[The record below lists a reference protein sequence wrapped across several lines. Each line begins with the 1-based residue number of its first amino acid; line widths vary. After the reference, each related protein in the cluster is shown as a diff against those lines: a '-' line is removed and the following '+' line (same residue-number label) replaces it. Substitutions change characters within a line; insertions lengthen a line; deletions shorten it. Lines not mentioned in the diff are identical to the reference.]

1 LSKTVRAGFIQA
13 VAFNLGEV
21 HEAIAAAVPER
32 PCVLWGQRRLS
43 WAQVTDRTR
52 RLGHALRS
60 RGHGLRSERA
70 DLEPWQSGQDHV
82 ALYLHNGNEYLEG
95 MLGAFK
101 ARCAPFNVNYRYVAE
116 ELRYLLHDADAR
128 AVIFHGRF
136 APALRAV
143 LPELPRLRTLLQVRD
158 ETDTPLLPGAV
169 EYEAALAAATPEP
182 PRGLSPDDL
191 YILYTGGTTGMPK
204 GVLWRQ
210 ADIFLA
216 ALGGRRSSGE
226 PIASLE
232 ELAERASHGGERV
245 LPAPPMMH
253 GAAHWV
259 AFNAWAAGH
268 TVVIQDRPAHFDA
281 DDVLAAIAREQV
293 TRLLVV
299 GDAFARPLLDALR
312 GKRHDVGCLRFL
324 LSSGAGLGEDLKRA
338 LLEELPA
345 LTIVDAL
352 GASETGPQGH
362 NVSTREATAR
372 GGRFS
377 PGPNACVLDETCRR
391 VLAPGH
397 DGMGWFAQRGPVP
410 LGYLGDPDKTQRTF
424 PTVEGVRFA
433 VPGDR
438 ARHLASGEVELHGR
452 DSVTINSGGEKIFAE
467 EVEGALKR
475 HPDVY
480 DAVVCGRPSPRW
492 GQEVCAVVQLQPG
505 VTSDVEALLA
515 ECARHLARFKLPK
528 HFVFVEKVV
537 RSPAGKAD
545 YRWARDQVSAP
556 EAG

>member
-1 LSKTVRAGFIQA
+1 VT
-13 VAFNLGEV
+13 FNLAEA
-21 HEAIAAAVPER
+21 HEAVAAAVPER
-32 PCVLWGQRRLS
+32 ACLLWGQRRLS
-43 WAQVTDRTR
+43 WAQMTERSR
-52 RLGHALRS
+52 RLGQLLRS
-60 RGHGLRSERA
+60 RGHGVRSERA
-70 DLEPWQSGQDHV
+70 GLAPWQSGQDHV

-101 ARCAPFNVNYRYVAE
+101 ARCAPFNVNYRYVAD
-116 ELRYLLHDADAR
+116 ELLYLLRDADAR

-136 APALRAV
+136 AASLAAV
-143 LPELPRLRTLLQVRD
+143 LPQLPQLRTLLQVRD
-158 ETDTPLLPGAV
+158 ETDAPLLPGAV
-169 EYEAALAAATPEP
+169 EYEAALAAASPEP
-182 PRGLSPDDL
+182 PQGLSPDDL

-216 ALGGRRSSGE
+216 ALGGRRSGGE
-226 PIASLE
+226 PIASLQ
-232 ELAERASHGGERV
+232 ELAERALLGGERV

-281 DDVLAAIAREQV
+281 DDVLATIAREQV

-299 GDAFARPLLDALR
+299 GDAFARPLLDELR
-312 GKRHDVGCLRFL
+312 GGRHEVACLKFL
-324 LSSGAGLGEDLKRA
+324 LSSGAALGEDLKRA
-338 LLEELPA
+338 LLEELPS

-372 GGRFS
+372 GGRFV
-377 PGPNACVLDETCRR
+377 PGPNACVLDEDLGR

-397 DGMGWFAQRGPVP
+397 QGLGWFAQRGPVP

-424 PTVEGVRFA
+424 PSLAGVRHA

-438 ARHLASGEVELHGR
+438 ARHLANGEIELHGR

-467 EVEGALKR
+467 EVEAALKR

-492 GQEVCAVVQLQPG
+492 GQEVCAVVQARAGTAPSRE
-505 VTSDVEALLA
+505 VLLD

-528 HFVFVEKVV
+528 HFVFVERVV
-537 RSPAGKAD
+537 RSPSGKAD
-545 YRWARDQVSAP
+545 YRWAREQVGAT
-556 EAG
+556 